1 MRERLDCAIL
11 LTECTVSWVEP
22 LLGQHA
28 GGRLHIH
35 ALEEII
41 DIDAEG
47 ATQALSGVGMA
58 LRRFDAC
65 IVPVWPASLPWARIS
80 LSQSVGRLH
89 TPVIV
94 LAHEL
99 STAGLYDLHQL
110 GVADFLRTPFCSHE
124 ARLRIER
131 LLDGRR
137 MSRPASE
144 SAHLVAEA
152 PRNGTPSGA
161 EGLPYSMDGSEQGS
175 WDLDA
180 YAVAAASRCSSAS
193 ESFQEA
199 KRRVIE
205 RFERAYIN
213 AALGRHGG
221 NIAMAARAAKKHR
234 RAFWALMRKHE
245 ISAEPYRRRAQEFS
259 AKCQAIV
266 AQRSHMEHV

>member
-80 LSQSVGRLH
+80 LSQSIGRLH

-131 LLDGRR
+131 LLDERR
-137 MSRPASE
+137 SLKTSHEPGHMVSEAGQSAALSRGE
-144 SAHLVAEA
+144 RH
-152 PRNGTPSGA
+152 
-161 EGLPYSMDGSEQGS
+161 PYSMVATEETHG
-175 WDLDA
+175 DLEA
-180 YAVAAASRCSSAS
+180 YAIAAASRSSSAS

-205 RFERAYIN
+205 RF
-213 AALGRHGG
+213 
-221 NIAMAARAAKKHR
+221 
-234 RAFWALMRKHE
+234 
-245 ISAEPYRRRAQEFS
+245 
-259 AKCQAIV
+259 
-266 AQRSHMEHV
+266 